1 MSQEVSL
8 NQNDYKT
15 VISWFDRLFGK
26 GKEPDSPDKFTYQK
40 LVVMAWAFTEEKK
53 EMDDMRGGHGGKD
66 DSMGR

>member
-15 VISWFDRLFGK
+15 MISWFDRLFGK
-26 GKEPDSPDKFTYQK
+26 GKDPSDSDKFTYQK
-40 LVVMAWAFTEEKK
+40 LVVMAWAFTEERK
-53 EMDDMRGGHGGKD
+53 DMEDARGSH

>member
-26 GKEPDSPDKFTYQK
+26 GKEPLDTDKFTYQK
-40 LVVMAWAFTEEKK
+40 LVVMAWAYQEERK
-53 EMDDMRGGHGGKD
+53 EMEDARGGKD
-66 DSMGR
+66 NDSMGR